1 MSYDEHEKTC
11 IYIYTYIFKSKLNHC
26 LDMANNNNDAV
37 NKNQPIHS
45 TGWFKRIPVTPN
57 VAASLAVSPRYLVNF
72 IILRNVTSCFLV
84 ATINHVGMGQNPG
97 T

>member
-1 MSYDEHEKTC
+1 
-11 IYIYTYIFKSKLNHC
+11 
-26 LDMANNNNDAV
+26 
-37 NKNQPIHS
+37 
-45 TGWFKRIPVTPN
+45 
-57 VAASLAVSPRYLVNF
+57 LVNF